1 MKIGIPVYDDVDMF
15 DVTGPFEMVD
25 WANFDVEVVASEPG
39 MKRFRSRGFPFQ
51 VARSFVDAAHLHLRI
66 MRFGCRAGSLPL

>member
-15 DVTGPFEMVD
+15 DVTGPFEMFD

-39 MKRFRSRGFPFQ
+39 MKRFRSREFPFQ